1 MRYII
6 TESQS
11 NRNLIPMLEE
21 LLAELGMD
29 VLCKTTGMTPNEII
43 DTIGLKGTKKDIIFL
58 TKTIFEN
65 DLSSVLTYCNYNIIP
80 TQYSMDLVV
89 YIPKPAPE
97 NVGRYMFDQGTRNV
111 YRDVISEALYK
122 FGGGLIKGHNI
133 EVHNTG
139 NC

>member
-1 MRYII
+1 MKYII

-11 NRNLIPMLEE
+11 NKNLKP
-21 LLAELGMD
+21 LLKKLGMKT
-29 VLCKTTGMTPNEII
+29 LCEMTSRTPKEII
-43 DTIGLKGTKKDIIFL
+43 NEMGIKGTKEDIIFL

-65 DLSSVLTYCNYNIIP
+65 DISPVLTYCKYVIIP

-122 FGGGLIKGHNI
+122 FGGGIIRGHNI

-139 NC
+139 DC

>member
-1 MRYII
+1 MKVII
-6 TESQS
+6 TESQGKKTLKHLLQKFGMKTMCEMTS
-11 NRNLIPMLEE
+11 KKPEE
-21 LLAELGMD
+21 II
-29 VLCKTTGMTPNEII
+29 NEIGI
-43 DTIGLKGTKKDIIFL
+43 KGTQEDIIFL

-89 YIPKPAPE
+89 FIPKPAPQ
-97 NVGRYMFDQGTRNV
+97 NVGRYMYDQGTRNV
-111 YRDVISEALYK
+111 YRDVISKALYK

>member
-1 MRYII
+1 MKYII

-11 NRNLIPMLEE
+11 KKTFKHLLEKF
-21 LLAELGMD
+21 GMKT
-29 VLCKTTGMTPNEII
+29 LCEMTGKSVNEII
-43 DTIGLKGTKKDIIFL
+43 NEIGLKGTKEDIIFL

-65 DLSSVLTYCNYNIIP
+65 DISPFLIYCKYIIIP

-89 YIPKPAPE
+89 YIPKPSPE
-97 NVGRYMFDQGTRNV
+97 HEGRYIYDEGTRSV
-111 YRDVISEALYK
+111 YRDVISKALYK

-139 NC
+139 DC

>member
-1 MRYII
+1 MKYII

-11 NRNLIPMLEE
+11 KKTFKHLLEKF
-21 LLAELGMD
+21 GMKT
-29 VLCKTTGMTPNEII
+29 LCEMTGKSVKEII
-43 DTIGLKGTKKDIIFL
+43 NEIGLKGTKEDIIFL

-65 DLSSVLTYCNYNIIP
+65 DISPLLIYCKYIIIP

-89 YIPKPAPE
+89 YTPKPAPE
-97 NVGRYMFDQGTRNV
+97 NEGRYMFDEGLRSM
-111 YRDVISEALYK
+111 YRDVISKALYQ

-139 NC
+139 DC

>member
-1 MRYII
+1 MKYII

-11 NRNLIPMLEE
+11 KKTFKHLLEKF
-21 LLAELGMD
+21 GMKT
-29 VLCKTTGMTPNEII
+29 LCEMTGKSVKEII
-43 DTIGLKGTKKDIIFL
+43 NEIGLKGTKEDIIFL

-97 NVGRYMFDQGTRNV
+97 NEGRYMFDEGLRSM
-111 YRDVISEALYK
+111 YRDVISKALYQ

-139 NC
+139 DC

>member
-1 MRYII
+1 
-6 TESQS
+6 
-11 NRNLIPMLEE
+11 MLEE
-21 LLAELGMD
+21 LLSELGMD
-29 VLCKTTGMTPNEII
+29 TLCKTTGMSPNEII

-65 DLSSVLTYCNYNIIP
+65 DIAPFLTYCKYIIIP

-97 NVGRYMFDQGTRNV
+97 NEGRYMYDEGTRSV
-111 YRDVISEALYK
+111 YRDVISKSLYK

>member
-1 MRYII
+1 MKYII
-6 TESQS
+6 TESQGKKTFKH
-11 NRNLIPMLEE
+11 LLEKF
-21 LLAELGMD
+21 GM
-29 VLCKTTGMTPNEII
+29 KTICEMTGKSVKEII
-43 DTIGLKGTKKDIIFL
+43 DEIGFKGTKEDIIFL

-65 DLSSVLTYCNYNIIP
+65 DISSVLTYCNYNIIP
-80 TQYSMDLVV
+80 TKYSMDLVV

-111 YRDVISEALYK
+111 YRDAISEALYK

>member
-1 MRYII
+1 MKYII

-11 NRNLIPMLEE
+11 NRNLIPMLGE
-21 LLAELGMD
+21 LLSELGMD
-29 VLCKTTGMTPNEII
+29 TLCKTTGMSPNEII

-65 DLSSVLTYCNYNIIP
+65 DIAPFLTYCKYIIIP

-97 NVGRYMFDQGTRNV
+97 NEGRYMYDEGTRSV
-111 YRDVISEALYK
+111 YRDVISKSLYK

>member
-1 MRYII
+1 MKYII

-11 NRNLIPMLEE
+11 NKNLKLLLEK
-21 LLAELGMD
+21 LGMKT
-29 VLCKTTGMTPNEII
+29 LCEMTSRTPKEII
-43 DTIGLKGTKKDIIFL
+43 NEMGIKGTKEDIIFL

-65 DLSSVLTYCNYNIIP
+65 DISPVLTYCKYVIIP

-97 NVGRYMFDQGTRNV
+97 NVGRYMYDQGTRNV
-111 YRDVISEALYK
+111 YRDAISEALYK
-122 FGGGLIKGHNI
+122 FGGGIIRGHNI

-139 NC
+139 DC

>member
-1 MRYII
+1 MKYII
-6 TESQS
+6 TESQGKKTFKH
-11 NRNLIPMLEE
+11 LLEKF
-21 LLAELGMD
+21 GMKT
-29 VLCKTTGMTPNEII
+29 LCEMTGKTPNEVI
-43 DTIGLKGTKKDIIFL
+43 DDIGLKGTKEDIIFL

-65 DLSSVLTYCNYNIIP
+65 DIAPILTYCKYIIIP

-97 NVGRYMFDQGTRNV
+97 HEGIYMYDEGTRSV
-111 YRDVISEALYK
+111 YRDAISEALYK
-122 FGGGLIKGHNI
+122 LGGGLIKGHNI

>member
-1 MRYII
+1 MKYII

-11 NRNLIPMLEE
+11 NKNLKPLLEK
-21 LLAELGMD
+21 LGMKT
-29 VLCKTTGMTPNEII
+29 LCEMTSRTPKEII
-43 DTIGLKGTKKDIIFL
+43 NEMGIKGTKEDIIFL

-65 DLSSVLTYCNYNIIP
+65 DISPVLTYCKYVIIP

-122 FGGGLIKGHNI
+122 FGGGIIRGHNI

-139 NC
+139 DC

>member
-1 MRYII
+1 MKVII
-6 TESQS
+6 TESQGKKT
-11 NRNLIPMLEE
+11 LKHLLEKF
-21 LLAELGMD
+21 GM
-29 VLCKTTGMTPNEII
+29 KTMCEMTSKTPKEIVNE
-43 DTIGLKGTKKDIIFL
+43 IGLKGTQEDIIFL

-65 DLSSVLTYCNYNIIP
+65 DLSTVLTYCSYNIIP

-97 NVGRYMFDQGTRNV
+97 NVGRYMFDQGTRSV
-111 YRDVISEALYK
+111 YRDAISEALYK
-122 FGGGLIKGHNI
+122 FGGGIIRGHNI

>member
-1 MRYII
+1 MKYII

-11 NRNLIPMLEE
+11 NKNLKP
-21 LLAELGMD
+21 LLKKLGMKT
-29 VLCKTTGMTPNEII
+29 LCEMTSRTPKEII
-43 DTIGLKGTKKDIIFL
+43 NEMGIKGTKEDIIFL

-65 DLSSVLTYCNYNIIP
+65 DISPVLTYCKYVIIP

-111 YRDVISEALYK
+111 YRDAISEALYK

>member
-1 MRYII
+1 MKVII
-6 TESQS
+6 TESQGKKT
-11 NRNLIPMLEE
+11 LKHLLEKF
-21 LLAELGMD
+21 GM
-29 VLCKTTGMTPNEII
+29 KTMCEMTSKTPKEIVNEV
-43 DTIGLKGTKKDIIFL
+43 GLRGTKEDIIFL

-97 NVGRYMFDQGTRNV
+97 NVGRYMFDQGTRSV

-122 FGGGLIKGHNI
+122 FGGGIIRGHNI

>member
-1 MRYII
+1 MKYII

-11 NRNLIPMLEE
+11 KKTFKHLLEKF
-21 LLAELGMD
+21 GMKT
-29 VLCKTTGMTPNEII
+29 LCEMTGKSVKEII
-43 DTIGLKGTKKDIIFL
+43 NEIGLKGTKEDIIFL

-80 TQYSMDLVV
+80 TQYSMVLVV
-89 YIPKPAPE
+89 FIPKPAPE
-97 NVGRYMFDQGTRNV
+97 NVGRYMYDQGTRNV
-111 YRDVISEALYK
+111 YRDVISKALYK

>member
-1 MRYII
+1 MKYII

-11 NRNLIPMLEE
+11 NKNLKP
-21 LLAELGMD
+21 LLKKLGMKT
-29 VLCKTTGMTPNEII
+29 LCEMTSRTPKEII
-43 DTIGLKGTKKDIIFL
+43 NEMGIKGTKEDIIFL

-65 DLSSVLTYCNYNIIP
+65 DISPVLTYCKYVIIP

-97 NVGRYMFDQGTRNV
+97 NVGRYMYDQGTRNV
-111 YRDVISEALYK
+111 YRDAISEALYK
-122 FGGGLIKGHNI
+122 FGGGIIRGHNI

-139 NC
+139 DC